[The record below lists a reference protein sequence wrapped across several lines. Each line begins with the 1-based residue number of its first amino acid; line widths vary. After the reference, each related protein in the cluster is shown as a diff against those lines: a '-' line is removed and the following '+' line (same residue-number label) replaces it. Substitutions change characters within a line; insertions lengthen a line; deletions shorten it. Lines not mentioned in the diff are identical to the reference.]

1 MKFSPRQAAV
11 AACLLATFTAVSGWG
26 QPVVSS
32 VGLHGAPA
40 ASSGV
45 YQLAEAITVR
55 VTFDQAVDVIG
66 APQLALTIGTATR
79 QASFNR
85 QTGASLWFVYFVQ
98 SADSDTDGFAVG
110 ASALTLN
117 GGTIKAAGGATN
129 ATLDLGRHALA
140 NANTYQVN
148 GSLTTAP
155 TVSQVLISSTPASG
169 SAYQLAEVI
178 WVGIVFDRAVDL
190 TGAPQLALTIGA
202 ATRQASYVSG
212 DGIGYLWFRYAVQS
226 SDVDA
231 DGITIAATALT
242 LNGGTIRIRGG
253 TTNATLGLGTHAI
266 MNSTSHQVNGALQ
279 GAPTVS
285 AASIESSPARGDTYG
300 LAETI
305 WVRISFDRLVDLTG
319 APQLALTIGSTTRQ
333 ASYDSGTG
341 TSDLWFRYAVQ
352 AADADTNGISVGAS
366 ALALNGGT
374 IRVAG
379 GATNATL
386 GLGSAAIANAASH
399 KVDGGTAVATLS
411 GSSPATLN
419 QGNLR
424 RATVSVTF
432 APAYAA
438 GADVSHFTLATT
450 VPGLSIDKVS
460 FNTGRTVATLRLH
473 YDGSDFDAAAT
484 IAVTVATA
492 ATGRSAALTTLAQAV
507 FPARWVNVSKKTV
520 ALTEGGS
527 AGAYTVVLESPPTGN
542 VTVTVTSDNAAVAR
556 SPSTLTF
563 TTQNW
568 NTAQTVTVTPVD
580 DNADAHDELA
590 LVANVAAGGGYA
602 DSPVASRTVRVTVA
616 DDEQT
621 GTDYD
626 ADDDGLIEISGHAQL
641 NAMRWDLDGNGSSL
655 NAGYAT
661 AFPTAA
667 TGMGCPDGG
676 DSNQTPDDCKGYELT
691 ANIDLDTDG
700 DGSAD
705 SQDAYWNGGQGWDP
719 IGQQRKKSATPF
731 TATFRGNGY
740 SVSNMYQH
748 HRHDIESSEAL
759 FGIIRN
765 ARVESVAILGVD
777 FGDGSQNTSPTGA
790 IGALAGVAEGSTV
803 AGVYAEGAMS
813 IWNTG
818 ANETAG
824 GLVGYC
830 AGSTIHTS
838 YSNVSIMQALNLGG
852 LVGGVGTYSRTKF
865 DSLGYGYGCRAYNS
879 YVNGALGPQT
889 GYRGGEP
896 FTTGALFAG
905 GSSIAVGDSYWDRQT
920 TTKTSSSGSPDSDG
934 LTTAELQ
941 APTAATGIYAQW
953 DDYDV
958 DGDGRVDADDDAWHF
973 GQANQYPALKWGGHA
988 AATQFTA
995 QLSGQTD
1002 TAPSYGGI
1010 AVANKTYALGA
1021 AIQPFQIPPPTG
1033 GNGTYDYTV
1042 TGLPAG
1048 LSFDEDGTGDCM
1060 AARTVCGTPTATAPT
1075 TATVTV
1081 TVADADANVMT
1092 SDRATLTFTIALRRP
1107 RVLATPARLAIAE
1120 GGTGAYAVRLEQA
1133 PPANVT
1139 VAVSSDNATVT
1150 AGTSSLTFT
1159 TQNWNTAQ
1167 SVTLTA
1173 AGDADAVDEAATI
1186 TNTATGGPYTGAS
1199 ASVQVGV
1206 DDDEATGTDHDADN
1220 DGLIDIDSLAKLN
1233 AMRWDLDGDG
1243 AASSGNETSYAAAF
1257 SGAVAVEHM
1266 GCPDSGTDGDADG
1279 DCVGYELTA
1288 DLDFDTNEDGEVDA
1302 DDAFANW
1309 TPVVGW
1315 ATMFNGRGHTISNLT
1330 VTGAGNDRGLF
1341 GTTTTAS
1348 TIRALGLLDVRVTG
1362 PGVRLAALAGTMNGN
1377 VQAVYATGVV
1387 SGAGGVAG
1395 LVAEMQTTSAAIVAS
1410 YSTVAVECTA
1420 SANWARAGGLAARND
1435 GTITTSYAAGAITG
1449 DCPTGV
1455 KGGLVSTS
1463 SGTVTASYWDAGLT
1477 GIADDN
1483 DMASPEGLSTSAM
1496 WTPTAYGGSP
1506 SDVYNAWND
1515 QDVDGDGAVDA
1526 DPWDFGTAL
1535 NHPVLKWGGL
1545 DPADQRTDYDADG
1558 DRLVEISTLA
1568 QLNAVRWDL
1577 DGDGAPTADNV
1588 AAYFGA
1594 FFNPVFN
1601 PSGVGFCAPTEDD
1614 ADDNDCL
1621 GYELLNDLDFDT
1633 DGDDSTH
1640 ANGVGDSDD
1649 AYYNADDGWVPIGP
1663 NETPGAA
1670 THYRARFDG
1679 NGHVIDNLFVK
1690 RSRNYSG
1697 LFAALSD
1704 AAVVTSLGLPDAYV
1718 GDGQGTVGMLAG
1730 ANRGRVAAVWSSGSV
1745 TARGNVGG
1753 LVGAAQATSTVV
1765 ASYSTATVV
1774 CTQAGAYR
1782 AAGGLVGA
1790 NGATSTIAA
1799 SYSTGTV
1806 TGPCG
1811 LRRAFAYNE
1820 GTVAASYWDTTQ
1832 TDIADDTENPPQ
1844 PPEGRT
1850 TAVLQAPT
1858 DYDTVVGSPGEA
1870 IYAAWDDQDVDGD
1883 GATGDGD
1890 DADPWD
1896 FGLSNQ
1902 HPILKYRGLAAA
1914 PQLDAQ
1920 PDSAPDFGTAT
1931 VSNKT
1936 FQNGQAIQ
1944 AFQIPAAGAGNGALV
1959 YVESGLPT
1967 GLVFDADGSGS
1978 CAGNAPR
1985 TVCGTPTADTAAVTV
2000 TITVSDSDSTM
2011 GSGDEDALTFTVEVV
2026 TPSAAI
2032 SSPAALA
2039 EATLSN
2045 ATVTVE
2051 LTDAAFEAGVTSSS
2065 FTLATNPALPGLS
2078 VASVATVNAGD
2089 TSATL
2094 TLGYTAGNF
2103 DTVRTLSVTVAD
2115 AAHTLVGA
2123 LTTAT
2128 VNIVPT
2134 PSVTVNPTSLS
2145 LTEGS
2150 SSGTYTVRLGG
2161 QPTGNATVTATSGD
2175 AAVHVDTDASPL
2187 ARTLTFTPMN
2197 WDTAQTVTAA
2207 PQDDD
2212 DAADE
2217 SVTIAHAVANYG
2229 GATAASVSVTV
2240 DDDETNGIVIDADPS
2255 TATVVDAGPVA
2266 LREDA
2271 MHADNSRT
2279 YSVKLAAEPTATVTV
2294 TVTST
2299 DTAAVT
2305 VDTDAATG
2313 LQSTLSF
2320 TTTNWD
2326 TAQTVTLAAV
2336 QDTDP
2341 NNEET
2346 AIDHAAANGGYNGV
2360 AGRLTATVADDDVG
2374 VIVDTAPGRAGDQTT
2389 PIALR
2394 EGQTGTY
2401 TVRLSTQPAGGN
2413 VTVEATSGNGA
2424 IDVAAGTSGGTF
2436 GSTASLTFTAT
2447 DWATAQTVRVF
2458 AEHDVDAVGEWED
2471 VSNTA
2476 TGGQY
2481 SGETTDVRVTAQDDE
2496 MGGTDYDADDDFLI
2510 EIDSLAKLNAVRWD
2524 LDGDGDVDA
2533 SGNETSYRAAFAG
2546 SVMAEDMGCLDGPDM
2561 NEDGDCA
2568 GYELMADLN
2577 FDTDDDGDVDSSD
2590 DYPNWAPIGGTYT
2603 ATFDGNNHVIS
2614 NLTIVDAAGSAGLFN
2629 TVSGTVRGLGL
2640 ADVDVSGVGGSSTD
2654 IAPLSVV
2661 VNGTVIASWASGRV
2675 HVGSTG
2681 LARAG
2686 GLVGRVTGSGSR
2698 LAASYSTASVTGAGN
2713 SASYAGGLAALIHNG
2728 ATVVACYATGLVDE
2742 GGSGSVRAGGLIG
2755 GNTGPTTVRASYF
2768 AGTVAGSGV
2777 SGVTA
2782 ADDGSGENYHNV
2794 YYDSGT
2800 TGLTAGSAAQTT
2812 SALQGPT
2819 SATGMLYAAWDDL
2832 DVNGNGTADEDPWD
2846 FGTAYNHPALKYDGM
2861 DVAAQRNDYDAD
2873 GDGLIDIS
2881 TLGQLHAVRWDLDG
2895 DGAPSTGNESSYY
2908 GSSAFFNGIF
2918 RASGVGLCPTTEDD
2932 ADDNDCTG
2940 YELLND
2946 LDFDTDGSGA
2956 TWTESG
2962 GTVTGDSNDA
2972 YDNAGAG
2979 WEPIGAATAVGV
2991 STHFNATFDG
3001 NGKIID
3007 NLFVNRAR
3015 DNSGLF
3021 AGLSANAKVRAL
3033 GLPDALVRD
3042 GQDNVGVLAGESRGR
3057 IGAVWS
3063 SGAVVGDDDVGGLVG
3078 ENRSFIA
3085 ASYSTAAVECE
3096 DATGSGAGLAGVNSL
3111 LIDTSYST
3119 GEVTG
3124 ACATKAGLATGAGAA
3139 IGSYWDADLSSI
3151 ADDVDDP
3158 PASPEGKSTLDLQT
3172 PTAYGTGNDD
3182 LYSTWDE
3189 QDVDGDG
3196 VYGEDDDG
3204 DPWEFGLPNQ
3214 HPILKYRGLA
3224 AAPQLAAQPPVPD
3237 FGDRTVSN
3245 KTFQNGRAIQS
3256 FQVPAASGGNGA
3268 LVYAQNGLPAGLSLG
3283 TPTCATA
3290 RTVCGTPTADTA
3302 AVTVTI
3308 TVSDSDMTTGSTDE
3322 DTLTFT
3328 VEVVTP
3334 SAAISSPATLA
3345 EATLNGAMVT
3355 VALTNAA
3362 FEVGAGTGNFS
3373 LTTNPALAGLSVSAL
3388 ATVNAGDTSATL
3400 TLGYSGGN
3408 FDTLRTFAVTV
3419 ADSAHTLAGAL
3430 TTGTVNIVPT
3440 PSVAVSPT
3448 SLTLT
3453 EGGSSGSYTVRL
3465 GGQPTGNVVVT
3476 ATSDDAAATI
3486 DTDATPLTRALTF
3499 TTTNWNTAQT
3509 VTVAPA
3515 DDDDA
3520 VDESVTIAHAVANYG
3535 GATAASVSVTVEDD
3549 ETARIVIDA
3558 DPSTANVVDS
3568 GPVALQEDAM
3578 HADNSRTYSVK
3589 LAAEPTGTVTV
3600 TVTSADTAAVTVD
3613 TAPATGLQSAL
3624 TFATTN
3630 WDTAQT
3636 VTLAAVQDDDP
3647 TSEEIA
3653 IDHAAQGG
3661 GYNGV
3666 AARLTATVADDDVG
3680 VLVDTDPNTSGDQL
3694 TPLALREGQTRTYRV
3709 RLSTLP
3715 AGGNVTV
3722 AVASGNGAIDVAA
3735 GASGG
3740 TFGSAANLTFTAT
3753 DWATAQ
3759 TVRVFAEHDAD
3770 AVGEWTTISNTATG
3784 AQYSGETTTVR
3795 ATARDDEMRGT
3806 DYDADDD
3813 FLIEVDSLAKLN
3825 AVRWDLDGDG
3835 DVDSSANETSYRAA
3849 FAGSI
3854 MAEDMG
3860 CLDGPDMNE
3869 EGDCAGYELMAA
3881 LDFDTDR
3888 DGDVDADDPNSYANW
3903 SPIGGSYTAA
3913 FHGNNRAISNL
3924 TTSGAGDRGLFAA
3937 LGTGSSVSNLGLL
3950 DVAVSSTSGTAG
3962 TINAGGLAAVNR
3974 GAVVAVHIRGGAVS
3988 ASVSTANVR
3997 AGGLVGF
4004 HAGGSVTASYATAAA
4019 SGTGQIA
4026 YVGGLAG
4033 EAQAAVA
4040 ASYAAGAASGHQGI
4054 VRVGGLIGRTNASAA
4069 VVTNSYATGAVS
4081 RTGTGTSPLLGGLV
4095 GQRTSGSAAASYWDS
4110 QTSGQSSSAL
4120 GTTQTTSGL
4129 QTPTAYGTGM
4139 DIYAAWD
4146 DYDTNGDG
4154 TVDAADDAW
4163 DFGGAYNYPA
4173 LKYGGL
4179 DPASQRN
4186 DYDADDDGLID
4197 IASLGQ
4203 LNAVRWDLDGDGA
4216 PSTGNEASY
4225 HGAAAF
4231 FNPRFNPGGSGL
4243 CPTTAADA
4251 DDDDCLGYELLNDLD
4266 FDVDGDDDVDAN
4278 DAGSY
4283 PNWTPIGGTF
4293 AAAFEGNGRT
4303 ISHLTRT
4310 GGGGGGGLFND
4321 ASGAVRN
4328 LGLPDVNIT
4337 DAGTDS
4343 VQTVAA
4349 LADRLLGS
4357 DAEAT
4362 AVWAT
4367 GTVASTGS
4375 TRVGGLV
4382 GHVREGARLAAA
4394 FFGGTVTASG
4404 ASETG
4409 YAGGLVYALFQN
4421 ATLTA
4426 GYFSG
4431 SATAT
4436 NGVAGLVHVCGYN
4449 ATMTASY
4456 AAASLSAPA
4465 PSLTTTGTGG
4475 VVNQLE
4481 VDDGPCTANDVYFDS
4496 TTASGV
4502 SAIRGS
4508 GQSTTA
4514 LQSPTSAAG
4523 IYADWDDLD
4532 VDDDGSAT
4540 EDPWDFGLPNQYPV
4554 LGYRGMPE
4562 TPQLDAQPDTA
4573 PAFSG
4578 TVTDMTLP
4586 GNVAVSF
4593 QVPAATAGNGAYR
4606 YAASGLPAGLSFG
4619 LPDCADERT
4628 VCGAPTAASTGTV
4641 TVTVSDSDSN
4651 MEATD
4656 RDTLTFMA
4664 TVPAAS
4670 AGIASTTP
4678 PALMEAN
4685 LNGARVVVEL
4695 AGSVFHGVSPAGFAL
4710 ATTPPIAGLSIASAV
4725 RTSPTQATLTLR
4737 FDGTDFN
4744 TQATLLVRVLAA
4756 AHRFG
4761 GDQDTGTVAVAPAGG
4776 VMLSAATLAL
4786 EEDPGTSNANV
4797 GTYTAVLTGQ
4807 PAGAVTV
4814 TPASSNP
4821 GRDAERRA
4829 DVQRDELE
4837 HGADGDRDGRPGRRR
4852 GGRRG
4857 ARHARGAGRARRHE
4871 RPAGAG
4877 DGERQ
4882 GRPGPDAGRGDADG
4896 ERRDRGHDGDLHRP
4910 AGQRADRPGDGGR
4923 FEQRGRCD
4931 GGRGR
4936 RHGRRPEHAAVPR
4949 HELEHAADGD
4959 GARRRGRQRRERDRD
4974 ADPRSVRRGLRRGG
4988 GRGRVVHGVRQRH
5001 EGRDALHGDLERAG
5015 ERLGDVHAG
5024 SGHAAGRRRRE
5035 RGGGDRIA
5043 DRRHGQPGDAGVHGR
5058 ELGRAADGDR
5068 GGRGRRQHG
5077 QRDRRVHPHADR
5089 RGLRRRVH
5097 RQHQRDGRGRRRGG
5111 PEGVA
5116 GESDGDG
5123 GRNGDVRG
5131 APERRA
5137 DGNGDG
5143 DGGRRDGEA
5152 GGGHGHGHARRPDD
5166 ALLRRGELG
5175 HGADGDRDGRR
5186 GRRRRGRNGESDA
5199 RRDRHRRLRFA
5210 GRDPAPRRERAGARR
5225 RDRRRGAGADVA
5237 GHRRRR
5243 HGHLRRGALGAAG
5256 DRHGYGD
5263 HRRDGHGGADD
5274 GRQHAILHDDHLG
5287 HGADGDGHR
5296 RGRPCPA
5303 GGRPRDA
5310 DPRRGRLRRGG
5321 VRPRPA
5327 GAGGEH
5333 DGGLRRGR
5341 RRPDR
5346 DRQPGAA
5353 ERDALGPRRRRRGVL
5368 RQRGDVRHGVPDPA
5382 RRRRLPDG
5390 DLGDGLRRL
5399 RADRGPRLRHRRRR
5413 RHARG
5418 RRRRRR
5424 RRLRQRRR
5432 RLDAGRRRR
5441 GDAVRGAVRRQRA
5454 HRAQPVREP
5463 GRGQL
5468 PGPVRGRVGAHRGGG
5483 AGERLG
5489 ARRARRGGAGR
5500 LRQRRGA
5507 GDGRLEHGR
5516 RVGRRVGRR
5525 PGGADADR
5533 RAHRRELLDGGG
5545 GVPQRGER
5553 LRRRPGG
5560 RRQQRNDGGVDEL
5573 VGGGGDRRLPGQ
5585 GRPDRR
5591 ARGGNRQLVG
5601 RRGVRH
5607 PRRRGPRLP
5616 GGTQHVGLADADQ
5629 LRGPL
5634 RELER
5639 RPRRRLRRGRSVALR
5654 QPAPVPVAEVARLR
5668 SVAAVRR
5675 GRGTGTG
5682 AGGGTE
5688 RANRGPGGDDVPG
5701 PAGDVAGGGRGDGVP
5716 GAVAA
5721 VRGRRGRRSGR
5732 RRRPR
5737 RATRSRGL
5745 RPAPTKC
5752 ACWRWSTARPAR
5764 PSEPARGEAGTPN
5777 RPPLAHG
5784 IADVDMDVGKTSE
5797 VDLDAAF
5804 SDPDGDVLRYAADA
5818 AGGAVEAW
5826 DSGGTLRLRGMR
5838 PGEATV
5844 AVTAT
5849 DPEGLSA
5856 SASFTVRVG
5865 AVLSLRG
5872 NPAAPEGGEAV
5883 LTAELSRPLGT
5894 DVEVGWRLAADGE
5907 PGTADAD
5914 AADFAAWAGTATIAA
5929 GRTRARIVLAVLND
5943 EDIEPARERFA
5954 VELEEPADPNVG
5966 LSARAW
5972 RALGAVQEGVCDR
5985 TPEVRAELSRGWRAC
6000 RWPSSADLARLSR
6013 LDLRGAGAESLR
6025 ADDLLDLSG
6034 LRTLDLSANELR
6046 ELPAG
6051 LLSHS
6056 PRLRSLR
6063 LDGNRLESLPAALFA
6078 GVSGLRELRLSGNPG
6093 APFALAPALR
6103 RTDAEPWAAGP
6114 ATIEAH
6120 LPLGAPFAMRLALS
6134 VAGGEASAEELA
6146 LAAGAVA
6153 SGAMQVS
6160 GDGPVRVT
6168 LAAPTIPDARCG
6180 DGPCFNGLAPEGA
6193 ALALFATPP
6202 RVAGEVAPAEL
6213 LGADAMRID
6222 LSAHFAAGGGGALS
6236 YSATVDDPR
6245 LATASVDGAF
6255 LTVAANEDGE
6265 EGVATVTGGGHRRNG
6280 PDRDPAL
6287 PSGSL
6292 PAPARQ
6298 LARLAFNHR
6307 DAGGRA
6313 VG

>member
-55 VTFDQAVDVIG
+55 VTFDQAVDVTG

-140 NANTYQVN
+140 NVNTYQVN

-399 KVDGGTAVATLS
+399 KVDGGTAVVTLS

-492 ATGRSAALTTLAQAV
+492 ATGRPAALTTLAQAV

-655 NAGYAT
+655 NAGYAA
-661 AFPTAA
+661 AFPSAA

-676 DSNQTPDDCKGYELT
+676 DSNQTPDGCKGYELT

-1288 DLDFDTNEDGEVDA
+1288 DLDFDTNEDGKVDA

-1330 VTGAGNDRGLF
+1330 VTGAGNDRGMF
-1341 GTTTTAS
+1341 STTTASS

-1588 AAYFGA
+1588 VAYFGA

-1850 TAVLQAPT
+1850 TVVLQAPT

-1959 YVESGLPT
+1959 YAESGLPA
-1967 GLVFDADGSGS
+1967 GLSLGTPT
-1978 CAGNAPR
+1978 CATAR

-2051 LTDAAFEAGVTSSS
+2051 LTNAAFEAGVTSSS
-2065 FTLATNPALPGLS
+2065 FTLATNPALSGLS

-2094 TLGYTAGNF
+2094 TLGYSGGNF
-2103 DTVRTLSVTVAD
+2103 DTVRALSVTVAD

-2150 SSGTYTVRLGG
+2150 SSGTYTVALGG
-2161 QPTGNATVTATSGD
+2161 QPVGNATVTATSGA
-2175 AAVHVDTDASPL
+2175 AAVHVDTDSSPL

-2255 TATVVDAGPVA
+2255 TANVVDAGPVA

-2360 AGRLTATVADDDVG
+2360 TGRLTATVADDDVG

-2424 IDVAAGTSGGTF
+2424 IDVAAGASGGTF

-2471 VSNTA
+2471 ISNTA

-2524 LDGDGDVDA
+2524 LNGDGDVDA

-2629 TVSGTVRGLGL
+2629 TVSGAVRGLGL

-2654 IAPLSVV
+2654 IAPLAVV

-2675 HVGSTG
+2675 HVGSSG

-2755 GNTGPTTVRASYF
+2755 ANTGPTTVRASYF

-2794 YYDSGT
+2794 YYDSST

-2846 FGTAYNHPALKYDGM
+2846 FGTAYNHPALKYGGL

-2908 GSSAFFNGIF
+2908 GASAFFNGAF
-2918 RASGVGLCPTTEDD
+2918 NPSGMGLCPTTEDD
-2932 ADDNDCTG
+2932 ADDNDCLG

-3015 DNSGLF
+3015 DNAGLF
-3021 AGLSANAKVRAL
+3021 AGLSASAKVRAL
-3033 GLPDALVRD
+3033 GLPDALVRA

-3139 IGSYWDADLSSI
+3139 IGSYWDADLSRI

-3172 PTAYGTGNDD
+3172 PTAYGTGDDD

-3196 VYGEDDDG
+3196 VYGEEEDG

-3308 TVSDSDMTTGSTDE
+3308 TVSDSDLTTGSTDE

-3334 SAAISSPATLA
+3334 SAAVSSPAALA

-3408 FDTLRTFAVTV
+3408 FDTVRTFAVTV

-3448 SLTLT
+3448 SLTVT
-3453 EGGSSGSYTVRL
+3453 EGGSSGTYTVRL

-3499 TTTNWNTAQT
+3499 TPMNWNTAQT

-3549 ETARIVIDA
+3549 ETAGIVIDA
-3558 DPSTANVVDS
+3558 DPSTANVVDA

-3613 TAPATGLQSAL
+3613 TAPATGLQSTL
-3624 TFATTN
+3624 SFMTTN

-3740 TFGSAANLTFTAT
+3740 TFGSAANLTFTTT

-3770 AVGEWTTISNTATG
+3770 AVGEWTTISNAATG

-3813 FLIEVDSLAKLN
+3813 FLIEIDSLAKLN

-3860 CLDGPDMNE
+3860 CLDGPDVNQ

-3888 DGDVDADDPNSYANW
+3888 DGDVDADDPNSYVNW

-3974 GAVVAVHIRGGAVS
+3974 GAVVAVHVRGGAVS

-4110 QTSGQSSSAL
+4110 QTSGRSSSAL

-4129 QTPTAYGTGM
+4129 QTPTAYGTGAS
-4139 DIYAAWD
+4139 IYAAWD

-4163 DFGGAYNYPA
+4163 DFGSAYNYPA

-4243 CPTTAADA
+4243 CPTTVADA
-4251 DDDDCLGYELLNDLD
+4251 DDDDCVGYELLNDLD
-4266 FDVDGDDDVDAN
+4266 FDTDGDEDVDAN

-4357 DAEAT
+4357 DASAT

-4502 SAIRGS
+4502 SAVRGS

-4578 TVTDMTLP
+4578 TVDDMTLP
-4586 GNVAVSF
+4586 GNLAVSF

-4619 LPDCADERT
+4619 LPNCADERT

-4670 AGIASTTP
+4670 ASIASTTP
-4678 PALMEAN
+4678 PALMETN

-4695 AGSVFHGVSPAGFAL
+4695 AGSVFHGLSPAGFAL
-4710 ATTPPIAGLSIASAV
+4710 ATTPPIAGLSIASAT
-4725 RTSPTQATLTLR
+4725 RTSPTEATLTLR

-4776 VMLSAATLAL
+4776 VMLSATTLAL
-4786 EEDPGTSNANV
+4786 EEDPGTTNANV

-4814 TPASSNP
+4814 TPTSSNP
-4821 GRDAERRA
+4821 DVTLSGALTFNATNWNTAQTVTATAGADDDAVDDVAHITHAVQGVPGVTSGPRVRVTVNDKDAQGLTLDAATLTGGGVTEGMTATYTVRLASEPTGPVTVAVSSSEEAVTVDADAGTAGAQSTLLFHAMNWNAPQTVTVHAAEDDDGEDESVMLNHDPSGADYGEVDNA
-4829 DVQRDELE
+4829 DVSFTVTDNDAK
-4837 HGADGDRDGRPGRRR
+4837 GATLSTTTLNVQENGTATYTLVLDTQPVDGAVSVAVGIGSQTAATASPETLTFTAGNWDAPQTVTVSGVDDANTGNEIVAFTHTPTGGGYDGVSIANINVTAVDDDVAGLKVSPANLTVAEGATAMYTVRLNVAPTGTTTVTVGGATAKLTADTDTGTPGDQSTLSFDAANWDTAQTVTVT
-4852 GGRRG
+4852 G
-4857 ARHARGAGRARRHE
+4857 AE
-4871 RPAGAG
+4871 
-4877 DGERQ
+4877 
-4882 GRPGPDAGRGDADG
+4882 DADG
-4896 ERRDRGHDGDLHRP
+4896 
-4910 AGQRADRPGDGGR
+4910 ADETVGLTHSVTGTGGYAALAAIRRPGVSVLVRDDETAGVVLAPTSLAIDEGGTATYDVELSAPPATGTATVTIAATGMAGLTVDASTLSFTTTTWDTAQTVTVTVVADHARLADAQGTLTHAVAGYGAVESGPDLPVRVANTTVDYDADADGLIEIGSLAQLNAMR
-4923 FEQRGRCD
+4923 WD
-4931 GGRGR
+4931 
-4936 RHGRRPEHAAVPR
+4936 
-4949 HELEHAADGD
+4949 LDGD
-4959 GARRRGRQRRERDRD
+4959 GAASSGN
-4974 ADPRSVRRGLRRGG
+4974 AAMYATAFPTPRGG
-4988 GRGRVVHGVRQRH
+4988 GVCPTATSGTACDGF
-5001 EGRDALHGDLERAG
+5001 ELTADL
-5015 ERLGDVHAG
+5015 DF
-5024 SGHAAGRRRRE
+5024 
-5035 RGGGDRIA
+5035 DT
-5043 DRRHGQPGDAGVHGR
+5043 
-5058 ELGRAADGDR
+5058 
-5068 GGRGRRQHG
+5068 
-5077 QRDRRVHPHADR
+5077 
-5089 RGLRRRVH
+5089 
-5097 RQHQRDGRGRRRGG
+5097 
-5111 PEGVA
+5111 
-5116 GESDGDG
+5116 DGDG
-5123 GRNGDVRG
+5123 ATHADGVGDDGDDYDNGGAGWTPVGADAATPFAGRFDGNGRILRNLFVNQAAANYRGLFGVVSGRIAAVGLANAWVRG
-5131 APERRA
+5131 AHGAGALAGFASAAASVTGAWSTGAVSGDASAGGLVGRMQTGARIAASYSTAVVECRNSAAGYAGGLAGGGSGTTAVSTSWSAGAVTGACPDKAGLVGGPVAATASWWDAAASGIPDDADLDSPEGRSTSDLQTPTGYA
-5137 DGNGDG
+5137 GLYANWNVDLDG
-5143 DGGRRDGEA
+5143 DYEADDPWHFGSPRQYPSLKWRGFDPAKQFAVAEAPEPEPAEASSSVPTEVRAETTEQGLLVTWRAAVGATAYLVQWRLSGQAWSPQRQAETAETRYEIAGLAAGAYEVRVLAVVDGEA
-5152 GGGHGHGHARRPDD
+5152 G
-5166 ALLRRGELG
+5166 E
-5175 HGADGDRDGRR
+5175 
-5186 GRRRRGRNGESDA
+5186 
-5199 RRDRHRRLRFA
+5199 
-5210 GRDPAPRRERAGARR
+5210 
-5225 RDRRRGAGADVA
+5225 
-5237 GHRRRR
+5237 
-5243 HGHLRRGALGAAG
+5243 
-5256 DRHGYGD
+5256 
-5263 HRRDGHGGADD
+5263 
-5274 GRQHAILHDDHLG
+5274 
-5287 HGADGDGHR
+5287 
-5296 RGRPCPA
+5296 
-5303 GGRPRDA
+5303 
-5310 DPRRGRLRRGG
+5310 
-5321 VRPRPA
+5321 
-5327 GAGGEH
+5327 
-5333 DGGLRRGR
+5333 
-5341 RRPDR
+5341 
-5346 DRQPGAA
+5346 
-5353 ERDALGPRRRRRGVL
+5353 
-5368 RQRGDVRHGVPDPA
+5368 
-5382 RRRRLPDG
+5382 
-5390 DLGDGLRRL
+5390 
-5399 RADRGPRLRHRRRR
+5399 
-5413 RHARG
+5413 
-5418 RRRRRR
+5418 
-5424 RRLRQRRR
+5424 
-5432 RLDAGRRRR
+5432 
-5441 GDAVRGAVRRQRA
+5441 
-5454 HRAQPVREP
+5454 
-5463 GRGQL
+5463 
-5468 PGPVRGRVGAHRGGG
+5468 
-5483 AGERLG
+5483 
-5489 ARRARRGGAGR
+5489 
-5500 LRQRRGA
+5500 
-5507 GDGRLEHGR
+5507 
-5516 RVGRRVGRR
+5516 
-5525 PGGADADR
+5525 
-5533 RAHRRELLDGGG
+5533 
-5545 GVPQRGER
+5545 
-5553 LRRRPGG
+5553 
-5560 RRQQRNDGGVDEL
+5560 
-5573 VGGGGDRRLPGQ
+5573 
-5585 GRPDRR
+5585 
-5591 ARGGNRQLVG
+5591 
-5601 RRGVRH
+5601 
-5607 PRRRGPRLP
+5607 
-5616 GGTQHVGLADADQ
+5616 
-5629 LRGPL
+5629 
-5634 RELER
+5634 
-5639 RPRRRLRRGRSVALR
+5639 
-5654 QPAPVPVAEVARLR
+5654 
-5668 SVAAVRR
+5668 
-5675 GRGTGTG
+5675 
-5682 AGGGTE
+5682 
-5688 RANRGPGGDDVPG
+5688 
-5701 PAGDVAGGGRGDGVP
+5701 
-5716 GAVAA
+5716 
-5721 VRGRRGRRSGR
+5721 
-5732 RRRPR
+5732 
-5737 RATRSRGL
+5737 
-5745 RPAPTKC
+5745 
-5752 ACWRWSTARPAR
+5752 

-5804 SDPDGDVLRYAADA
+5804 SDPDGDVLRYAASADGDVVQA
-5818 AGGAVEAW
+5818 WASGGA
-5826 DSGGTLRLRGMR
+5826 LRLRGMR

-5883 LTAELSRPLGT
+5883 LTAELSRPLGS
-5894 DVEVGWRLAADGE
+5894 DVEVRWRLAADGE

-5914 AADFAAWAGTATIAA
+5914 AADFAAWSGTATIAA
-5929 GRTRARIVLAVLND
+5929 GQTRARIALAVLDDD
-5943 EDIEPARERFA
+5943 EIEPARERFA
-5954 VELEEPADPNVG
+5954 VELEEPEDPNVG

-6025 ADDLLDLSG
+6025 ADDLLGLSG
-6034 LRTLDLSANELR
+6034 LRTLDSGGNELR

-6056 PRLRSLR
+6056 PRLRSLQ
-6063 LDGNRLESLPAALFA
+6063 LDGNRLQSLPAGLFA

-6103 RTDAEPWAAGP
+6103 RTDAEPWVLGP
-6114 ATIEAH
+6114 ATVEAR
-6120 LPLGAPFAMRLALS
+6120 LPLGAPFAMRLALT

-6153 SGAMQVS
+6153 SGAVQVS

-6180 DGPCFNGLAPEGA
+6180 DGPCFDGLAAQGA

-6202 RVAGEVAPAEL
+6202 RVAGEVSLAEL
-6213 LGADAMRID
+6213 LGAGDAVRID

-6236 YSATVDDPR
+6236 YSATVDASR

-6265 EGVATVTGGGHRRNG
+6265 EGTATVTVVATDEAGQTATLRFQVEVSPRPPGNWRGWRSAVAS
-6280 PDRDPAL
+6280 PPA
-6287 PSGSL
+6287 G
-6292 PAPARQ
+6292 Q
-6298 LARLAFNHR
+6298 
-6307 DAGGRA
+6307 
-6313 VG
+6313 